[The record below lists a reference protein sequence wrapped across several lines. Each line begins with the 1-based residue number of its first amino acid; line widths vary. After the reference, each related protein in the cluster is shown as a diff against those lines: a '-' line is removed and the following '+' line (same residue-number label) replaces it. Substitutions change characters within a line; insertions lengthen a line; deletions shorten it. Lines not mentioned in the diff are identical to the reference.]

1 MRSHVGALPA
11 PSALIPH
18 GIPPGRPDCP
28 VHARQFVLAA
38 PVRRHPAC
46 LSLPRLSL
54 PRLSPPRLSPPRLS
68 LPRLSP
74 PRLSPPAAPQ
84 AGTAAPYRPSGNKPS
99 GPIIRKGTDSSRIPV
114 FTCTAKCRCG
124 PLEKPVLPA

>member
-1 MRSHVGALPA
+1 MRSHVGVLPA

-54 PRLSPPRLSPPRLS
+54 
-68 LPRLSP
+68 
-74 PRLSPPAAPQ
+74 PAAPQ

>member
-46 LSLPRLSL
+46 LSLPRLS
-54 PRLSPPRLSPPRLS
+54 PPRLS
-68 LPRLSP
+68 L